1 MSACPVCAADVR
13 PSAKFCGKC
22 GARVAVATPAGAA
35 LPPPVP
41 ESPDLKPAAE
51 AAPETA
57 ARPPAGAPKRS
68 VPRIPAIT
76 SKSRAKLRLQAMTS
90 MDPPAVLDVVRA
102 SGGPGKGGGVS
113 LLTTGISN
121 LSAGVH
127 VETETD
133 TKLGLS
139 ITSGK
144 RLVELCTFSAEVMRS
159 DGATSLRVGGMETYK
174 TVQTKAYGLV
184 PAGPKRIMGYDP
196 YRHFLEEIAA
206 RLLDAD
212 PAATIDFVVTD

>member
-22 GARVAVATPAGAA
+22 GARAAVAAPAVATP
-35 LPPPVP
+35 PPHVQ
-41 ESPDLKPAAE
+41 ESPDPKPVMV
-51 AAPETA
+51 AAPETVVS
-57 ARPPAGAPKRS
+57 PSAGAPKRS
-68 VPRIPAIT
+68 VPRIPALT
-76 SKSRAKLRLQAMTS
+76 SKSRSKLRLQATTS
-90 MDPPAVLDVVRA
+90 MDPSAVLDVVRA
-102 SGGPGKGGGVS
+102 SSGTGKGGGVS
-113 LLTTGISN
+113 LLTTGIAN

-144 RLVELCTFSAEVMRS
+144 RLVELCTFSAEATRS
-159 DGATSLRVGGMETYK
+159 DGATSLRVGGLETYK

-196 YRHFLEEIAA
+196 YRNFLQETAA

-212 PAATIDFVVTD
+212 PRATIDFVVPD